1 MKTLIIVTHPDIEK
15 SVINKRWIEELKKY
29 PEKYTVH
36 QLYKAYPDGKIDV
49 TSEQKLME
57 SHDTIVFQFPFY
69 WFSSPPLLKQ
79 WLDEVILHGWAYGSK
94 SGYKLAGKRMT
105 LAVTAGIDE
114 DEYTASGKYKYTMKE
129 LFRPYELTFDYI
141 KAEYKEPFVYYGIER
156 DSSDEWIEKSVPMYL
171 DFLDALSANSFGQGK
186 LALHN
191 CQDSL

>member
-1 MKTLIIVTHPDIEK
+1 MKTLVIVTHPDIEK
-15 SVINKRWIEELKKY
+15 SVINKRWIEELKKN

-36 QLYKAYPDGKIDV
+36 QLYEAYPDGKIDV
-49 TSEQKLME
+49 TREQKLME
-57 SHDTIVFQFPFY
+57 AHDTIVFQFPFY

-114 DEYTASGKYKYTMKE
+114 DEYSASGKYKYTMKE

-156 DSSDEWIEKSVPMYL
+156 DPSDEWIEKSVPMYL
-171 DFLDALSANSFGQGK
+171 DFLDTLSASSCGQGK

>member
-1 MKTLIIVTHPDIEK
+1 MKTLVIVTHPDIEK
-15 SVINKRWIEELKKY
+15 SVINKRWIEELKKN

-36 QLYKAYPDGKIDV
+36 QLYEAYPDGKIDV
-49 TSEQKLME
+49 TREQKLME
-57 SHDTIVFQFPFY
+57 AHDTIVFQFPFY

-114 DEYTASGKYKYTMKE
+114 DEYSASGKYKYTMKE

-156 DSSDEWIEKSVPMYL
+156 DPSDEWIEKSVSMYL
-171 DFLDALSANSFGQGK
+171 DFLDTLSASSGQGK